1 MDHKRAPRALL
12 RHGTRRTIFR
22 AILLI
27 HTDSHIHGARDTQ
40 KFVGHLHAQSGRV
53 EWGRL
58 AISTTH
64 KVNS

>member
-1 MDHKRAPRALL
+1 MDHRGAPRVLL

-27 HTDSHIHGARDTQ
+27 HTNSRIRGARDTQ

-58 AISTTH
+58 AISTTR